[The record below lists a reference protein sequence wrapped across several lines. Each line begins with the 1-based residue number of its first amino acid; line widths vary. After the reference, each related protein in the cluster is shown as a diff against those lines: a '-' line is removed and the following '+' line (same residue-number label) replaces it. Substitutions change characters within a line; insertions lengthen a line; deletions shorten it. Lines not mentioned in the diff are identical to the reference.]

1 MKIVVVG
8 DIFVPVEN
16 MVEAAKKLNIG
27 SEELEIVDIVWETDG
42 KKDFQKRA
50 LNMEENGADAESAPP
65 KLLEEI
71 KDADIL
77 LNHFAPINSEVLEKA
92 EKLKAIGLSR
102 GGLDNLNLKMAS
114 EKGIAV
120 FHVIRNAQPV
130 AEFTVALILAETRN
144 IARGHC
150 ALKNANWRRNYIN
163 DEYVSTMKN
172 KTIGIIG
179 MGNIGKVLVK
189 KLKSF
194 DVNIIAYDKF
204 LTQADIDAEKLNV
217 KMVFLDEL
225 AAESDIV
232 SLHLRLVEET
242 KNIID
247 EDFINKM
254 KNSAYL
260 INTSRAGLV
269 KKKDLIKALENNVI
283 AGAALDVFWNEP
295 IAEDDP
301 ILELDNLTMTPHLAG
316 TTVDAIPGS
325 PFLLAEEINKF
336 INENNKSMFVN
347 SDQVELKL

>member
-16 MVEAAKKLNIG
+16 MIEAAKELNIG
-27 SEELEIVDIVWETDG
+27 SENLEIVDIVWETDG

-65 KLLEEI
+65 ELIEEI
-71 KDADIL
+71 EDADIL
-77 LNHFAPINSEVLEKA
+77 LNHFAPINSEVLAKA
-92 EKLKAIGLSR
+92 KQLKLIGLSR

-114 EKGIAV
+114 DKGIAV

-150 ALKNANWRRNYIN
+150 ALKNADWRRNYLN

-217 KMVFLDEL
+217 KMVSLDEL
-225 AAESDIV
+225 AEESDIV

-247 EDFINKM
+247 EEFIAKM

-269 KKKDLIKALENNVI
+269 KKEDLVKALEKNVI

-295 IAEDDP
+295 IEADDP
-301 ILELDNLTMTPHLAG
+301 ILQLDNLTMTPHIAG

-336 INENNKSMFVN
+336 IENNNKSMFVN
-347 SDQVELKL
+347 SDKVDVKL